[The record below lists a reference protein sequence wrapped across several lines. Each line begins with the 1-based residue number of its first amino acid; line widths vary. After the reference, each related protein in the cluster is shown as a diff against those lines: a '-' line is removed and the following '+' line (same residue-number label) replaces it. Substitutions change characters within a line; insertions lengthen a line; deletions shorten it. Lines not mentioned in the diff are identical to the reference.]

1 MGARAILDFR
11 FWIESAY
18 CLLPTAGYGHRRLAA
33 SRMNKIL
40 SSPMRCN
47 PALPSTLT
55 ILQRCKVEPTI
66 ALSFR
71 SRSRGRGISLGVTRK
86 EGQGEIPLPRLRDR
100 NDSPALVNASN
111 RFMSTRLLTVLL
123 ACAMTCLTFLP
134 AEAAA
139 KPGSQSLPAGYVLY
153 LRLEATISTT
163 ASHLH
168 DVVKA
173 RIIREVDSGNRV
185 LIPLGAEVQGRIEK
199 LIPSSSATDRA
210 RLLIRF
216 DKLIIPDNP
225 AVTFAGHIS
234 EVENARENVLQ
245 DGTIWGVL
253 ASDLPV
259 SHLEDTMRKLA
270 GEDSELSKYG
280 QKAFGKSDTSI
291 NYGAGTDLT
300 LVLDKPLSLAEMPPS
315 GSFNQLPPGVPD
327 AVARMLQ
334 GAPQRASGKG
344 GKPGDP
350 LNLVVIGNISEIRDV
365 FSQAGWGE
373 AERKT
378 GKAVWDTA
386 RAVADNQ
393 GFGRAPVS
401 DLYLFGHR
409 EDLAFEKVLNTFLKR
424 HHLRL
429 WRTTGTT
436 PEGRE
441 IWLGAATHDTGLDV
455 HPGVVSHAIDPDL
468 DAERAKVGADLRVTG
483 RVAAEG
489 LVTRPDPLSQGLTA
503 TGGTW
508 KTDGQLLVIDLATP

>member
-1 MGARAILDFR
+1 M
-11 FWIESAY
+11 
-18 CLLPTAGYGHRRLAA
+18 
-33 SRMNKIL
+33 
-40 SSPMRCN
+40 
-47 PALPSTLT
+47 
-55 ILQRCKVEPTI
+55 
-66 ALSFR
+66 
-71 SRSRGRGISLGVTRK
+71 
-86 EGQGEIPLPRLRDR
+86 RLRTF
-100 NDSPALVNASN
+100 LVAGA
-111 RFMSTRLLTVLL
+111 V
-123 ACAMTCLTFLP
+123 TCLTFFQ
-134 AEAAA
+134 AEATA
-139 KPGSQSLPAGYVLY
+139 KPRSQSLSAGYALY
-153 LRLEATISTT
+153 LRLEATMSTT
-163 ASHLH
+163 GSHLH

-173 RIIREVDSGNRV
+173 RIIREVDSANRV
-185 LIPLGAEVQGRIEK
+185 LIPLGAEVEGRIEK
-199 LIPSSSATDRA
+199 LIPSSSPTDRA

-216 DKLIIPDNP
+216 DKLIIPGNP

-245 DGTIWGVL
+245 DGTIQGVL

-259 SHLEDTMRKLA
+259 SHLEDAMGKLA
-270 GEDSELSKYG
+270 GQDSELSKYG

-315 GSFNQLPPGVPD
+315 GSFNQLPPRVPD

-334 GAPQRASGKG
+334 GAPQRASGKD

-365 FSQAGWGE
+365 FKQAGWGE

-378 GKAVWDTA
+378 GKSVWNTV

-393 GFGRAPVS
+393 GFGGAPVS

-429 WRTTGTT
+429 WRTAATG
-436 PEGRE
+436 PDGRE

-455 HPGVVSHAIDPDL
+455 HPGVVSHEIDPDL
-468 DAERAKVGADLRVTG
+468 DAERTKVGADLRVTG

-489 LVTRPDPLSQGLTA
+489 LVTRPDPLGQGLTA

-508 KTDGQLLVIDLATP
+508 KTNGQLLVIDLARQ